1 MKFYIK
7 FFVVFT
13 IFISLIAYCSFSFAT
28 DVDIS
33 HLTVDTSVVG
43 SDIGVVDFSQLLA
56 QGNGGSVSD
65 YNSYTSS
72 VIWVEEDKVFISC
85 STGRYYF
92 DSSSNWVMCTS
103 DNIGIVLNEDGS
115 LYGVIGGTDDIVYY
129 EVTKN
134 ITSNALFSDS
144 SLDSYWV
151 RLGVDS
157 NNLTF
162 FSGAFNKFVT
172 MVMVVNSM
180 ATDLSLDTLWS
191 IFQQAIPLIVIC
203 VLFVFGF
210 ILVSKISKGISK
222 GKEKL

>member
-13 IFISLIAYCSFSFAT
+13 IFISLIAYCSFSFAA
-28 DVDIS
+28 DVDVS

-43 SDIGVVDFSQLLA
+43 SDLGVVDFSQLLVD
-56 QGNGGSVSD
+56 GNGGSISD
-65 YNSYTSS
+65 YNSFTSS
-72 VIWVEEDKVFISC
+72 VIWVESGKVFISC
-85 STGRYYF
+85 SIGRYYF
-92 DSSSNWVMCTS
+92 DSSTNWVMCTS
-103 DNIGIVLNEDGS
+103 DNIGVVLNEDGS
-115 LYGVIGGTDDIVYY
+115 LDSVIGGSDDVVYY
-129 EVTKN
+129 DVTKN

-162 FSGAFNKFVT
+162 FSGAFNKYVT

-180 ATDLSLDTLWS
+180 ATDLSLDTLWG
-191 IFQQAIPLIVIC
+191 IFQQAIPLIVIS

-210 ILVSKISKGISK
+210 VLVYKLSKSISK